1 MKIKSISSVILAVFL
16 SISVNAQVLTIEIS
30 GIRNSKGNIAVAVF
44 TDNTSFNKEETYF
57 EEMYPKTSLLNKNM
71 IVELMLKPGVYGIS
85 VLDDENEDGKMKYNI
100 FGIPKEGFGFS
111 NFYHT
116 GIFKPDFEDFRFK
129 VNEND
134 TTVYVKMKYF
144 SK

>member
-57 EEMYPKTSLLNKNM
+57 EEMYPKTSLLNKAAELKGRLLM
-71 IVELMLKPGVYGIS
+71 IHGYQDPVVVPQNSI
-85 VLDDENEDGKMKYNI
+85 DFMKSCI
-100 FGIPKEGFGFS
+100 KEG
-111 NFYHT
+111 T
-116 GIFKPDFEDFRFK
+116 DVDFFLYPESEHNMRGKARVHLMKK
-129 VNEND
+129 V
-134 TTVYVKMKYF
+134 TRYF
-144 SK
+144 DDYL